1 MPNPK
6 TLSTADYSELERR
19 DRNDNTSI
27 SNSYPEQPERTTT
40 GTEYP
45 DRSNGN
51 EFEVEKRNEVYPQQ
65 TPNTEVT
72 ENDDDKESTNEL
84 DKDEEDWDMTKKKQD
99 K

>member
-6 TLSTADYSELERR
+6 TPSTSDYSELERR

-40 GTEYP
+40 GVEYP

-65 TPNTEVT
+65 TPNTKVT
-72 ENDDDKESTNEL
+72 EDDDKESTNEL